1 MQPKY
6 YRTPYNVACGL
17 VFLKTFPDGY
27 GYVFFIFLLT
37 QLTFLFYEAH
47 FLILLGPYNCLDQVG
62 KKEVLGSADILKSG
76 SENFDSVT

>member
-1 MQPKY
+1 M
-6 YRTPYNVACGL
+6 VMAMSCL
-17 VFLKTFPDGY
+17 
-27 GYVFFIFLLT
+27 FFLT

-76 SENFDSVT
+76 SDHNIGSVT